1 VAGVCAGGVD
11 CVCAKSILVLVF
23 TYKMLTVLAIS
34 SVCCSTMCLL
44 NFKCDLYNGISY
56 CNTVANL
63 VGFLSFSFG
72 LVSIHYIIRW
82 FATASSF
89 F

>member
-1 VAGVCAGGVD
+1 MAGVCAGGVD

-82 FATASSF
+82 FATAFSF